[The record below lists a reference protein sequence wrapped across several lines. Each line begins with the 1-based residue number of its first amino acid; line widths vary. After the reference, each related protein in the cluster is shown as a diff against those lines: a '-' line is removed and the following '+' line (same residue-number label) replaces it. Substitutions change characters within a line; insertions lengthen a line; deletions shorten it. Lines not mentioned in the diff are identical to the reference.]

1 MGAPETWFV
10 QRCLPTVVLMT
21 KTSQATPATTRAV
34 LFHTTGDPD
43 VLVVEEV
50 PLPVPGPGEV
60 LIRVEA
66 LGLNRAEALFR
77 AGSYFYQPTLPASR
91 NGYEA
96 AGVVEAV
103 GAGVSEF
110 APGDP
115 VMATPAEELSGHGL
129 YAERVVVPAGYVL
142 HRPAGVDAVTAAAAW
157 LTYSTAYG
165 ALLERAGL
173 RPGDHVLITG
183 ASSGVG
189 TAAIQVAGRIGAIP
203 VATTRTAAKK
213 QALLDLGAAHVVTTD
228 DEDVVKEVGRITGGK
243 GAEVILDAIG
253 GPGLVTLGGA
263 AAHDGTLVVYGGLD
277 GRPTVLPTNWPLT
290 VIGYNNLDLS
300 GDPATRR
307 RAAQFIGSGL
317 RSGALAPVVGATFDG
332 LERMPDAHRLMESNA
347 HIGKIVV
354 TVGH

>member
-1 MGAPETWFV
+1 
-10 QRCLPTVVLMT
+10 MT
-21 KTSQATPATTRAV
+21 DKNQSTPATTRAV

-43 VLVVEEV
+43 VLTVEEV
-50 PLPVPGPGEV
+50 PLPAPGPGEV

-77 AGSYFYQPTLPASR
+77 AGTYVYQPTLPASR

-103 GAGVSEF
+103 GDGVSEF

-115 VMATPAEELSGHGL
+115 VMATPAKELSGHGL

-142 HRPAGVDAVTAAAAW
+142 HRPALVDAVTAAAAW
-157 LTYSTAYG
+157 TTYSTAYG
-165 ALLERAGL
+165 ALVEKGGL
-173 RPGDHVLITG
+173 RAGDHVVITG

-189 TAAIQVAGRIGAIP
+189 TAALQVADRIGAIP
-203 VATTRTAAKK
+203 LATTRTAAKK
-213 QALLDLGAAHVVTTD
+213 QGLLDAGAAHVVTTD

-243 GAEVILDAIG
+243 GAEVIFDAIG
-253 GPGLVTLGGA
+253 GPGLATLGEA
-263 AAHDGTLVVYGGLD
+263 AAHGGTLIVYGWLD
-277 GRPTVLPTNWPLT
+277 GRPTPIPMNWPLT

-300 GDPATRR
+300 GDPAERR
-307 RAAQFIGSGL
+307 RAAHFIGSGL

-332 LERMPDAHRLMESNA
+332 LERMPDAHRLMESNT
-347 HIGKIVV
+347 HTGKIVV
-354 TVGH
+354 TVRH

>member
-1 MGAPETWFV
+1 
-10 QRCLPTVVLMT
+10 MT
-21 KTSQATPATTRAV
+21 DKSPATPATTRAV

-43 VLVVEEV
+43 VLTVEEV
-50 PLPVPGPGEV
+50 PLPAPGPGEV

-77 AGSYFYQPTLPASR
+77 AGTYFYQPALPASR

-103 GAGVSEF
+103 GAGVSGF

-115 VMATPAEELSGHGL
+115 VMATPEGELSGHGL
-129 YAERVVVPAGYVL
+129 YAERVVVPAGNVL
-142 HRPAGVDAVTAAAAW
+142 RRPETVDAVHGAAAW
-157 LTYSTAYG
+157 STYSTAYG
-165 ALLERAGL
+165 ALLEKGGL

-189 TAAIQVAGRIGAIP
+189 TAALQVANLIGAVP

-213 QALLDLGAAHVVTTD
+213 QGLLDAGAAHVITTD
-228 DEDVVKEVGRITGGK
+228 DEDVVKEIGRITDGG
-243 GAEVILDAIG
+243 GAQLIFDAIG
-253 GPGLVTLGGA
+253 GPGFATLGEA
-263 AAHDGTLVVYGGLD
+263 ASPGGTLIQYGWLD
-277 GRPTVLPTNWPLT
+277 GRPTVMPLNWPLT
-290 VIGYNNLDLS
+290 VIGYNNVALS
-300 GDPATRR
+300 ADPAGRR
-307 RAAQFIGSGL
+307 RAARFIGAGL

-347 HIGKIVV
+347 HTGKIVV
-354 TVGH
+354 TVRH